1 MAMEH
6 APMKPQSTFEKWQ
19 AAQQRKAAQRL
30 QRACWMKQR
39 LRTEGRKLFAK
50 YRIQK
55 VIVFGSVAD
64 NRCDHDSDLDILV
77 LPLPAASYW
86 DFRHELEEALGFAID
101 LYTQDDDPK
110 FLEKIRARGETIYE
124 VPY

>member
-1 MAMEH
+1 
-6 APMKPQSTFEKWQ
+6 MKPQGVFEKWQ
-19 AAQQRKAAQRL
+19 AAQQCKAAQRL
-30 QRACWMKQR
+30 QRAGWMKQL
-39 LRTEGRKLFAK
+39 LRAKGRELFAK

-64 NRCDHDSDLDILV
+64 NRCDHDSDLDILA

-86 DFRHELEEALGFAID
+86 EFRHELEEAVGLAID

-110 FLEKIRARGETIYE
+110 FLEKILARGEKIYE
-124 VPY
+124 IPC